1 MHSSLVGL
9 FCSLVGLFFSLV
21 GLFCSLVGLFCS
33 LDICIAPPYVP
44 TASHPCIHAL
54 PFCFLCFCMGCYSL
68 YKHLPPMTHTH
79 THTHTHFT
87 NTNHLART
95 CTACLLLI
103 KTTNQEIFGFYSTQ
117 WPRTPTAESAS
128 NKGETQRNLG
138 NGESFAFSLTPGFS
152 LYYSVKRDLLKC

>member
-1 MHSSLVGL
+1 LLPGRSLFLLSRSILLPSRSLLLLRHMHSSPLRTNCL
-9 FCSLVGLFFSLV
+9 APLYTRSSFLFFMFLYGV
-21 GLFCSLVGLFCS
+21 LFTLQTLTTN
-33 LDICIAPPYVP
+33 D
-44 TASHPCIHAL
+44 
-54 PFCFLCFCMGCYSL
+54 
-68 YKHLPPMTHTH
+68 THTH

-87 NTNHLART
+87 NTYHLART

-117 WPRTPTAESAS
+117 WPRPPTAESAS